1 MPNAPNP
8 FSGMTTIRFAIP
20 SPSPVD
26 LKIYDVRGR
35 LVKDVLNS
43 AAGAMAPG
51 MHEVR
56 WDGRDNNRHKVAS
69 GVYFYRLSA
78 GHLSATRKMVM
89 LR

>member
-1 MPNAPNP
+1 
-8 FSGMTTIRFAIP
+8 MTTIRFAIP